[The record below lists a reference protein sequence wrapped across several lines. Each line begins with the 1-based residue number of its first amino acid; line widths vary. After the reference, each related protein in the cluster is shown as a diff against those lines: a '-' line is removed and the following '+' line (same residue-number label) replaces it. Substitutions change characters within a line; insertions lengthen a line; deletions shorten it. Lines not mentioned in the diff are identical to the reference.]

1 MKKIQSILLGALL
14 TLPVAA
20 FAQDAQSS
28 TSTSNQPNTE
38 IVAAQQADMQ
48 NMGSGSMENMNHGMR
63 DMKDMK
69 GREENASH
77 ANHAQPGPPVGSL
90 PSSDGSTKKT
100 YADYGINMHMDDNAL
115 ISKLM
120 LDKLEYVHGKSD
132 SMVWD
137 GRFRFGRDLN
147 QLWIRSEGQRS
158 QGKIQDAEAE
168 LLWGHTFAP
177 FWTVLTGARHD
188 FGTGPS
194 RDWAAFGIQGLAP
207 YKFDVEATAYAGS
220 SGRTALKL
228 KTAYDLLITQR
239 LILTPELDANLYSK
253 DDPARGVGAG
263 LSDAS
268 LGVRLRYEIRR
279 EFAPYI
285 GFNFVRKY
293 GKTAD
298 FSRTEG
304 TPAHDFQLVTGVRI
318 WF

>member
-1 MKKIQSILLGALL
+1 MKKIQPILLSALL
-14 TLPVAA
+14 ALPAAA
-20 FAQDAQSS
+20 FAQEAQSG
-28 TSTSNQPNTE
+28 TNTSNQPYPE
-38 IVAAQQADMQ
+38 IIAAQQADMQ
-48 NMGSGSMENMNHGMR
+48 NMGSGSMENMNHGIH
-63 DMKDMK
+63 DMSGMK
-69 GREENASH
+69 GMEENTDHS
-77 ANHAQPGPPVGSL
+77 NHAQPGPPVGSL
-90 PSSDGSTKKT
+90 PSSDGSTEKS

-168 LLWGHTFAP
+168 LLWGHTFSP
-177 FWTVLTGARHD
+177 FWTALTGVRHD

-207 YKFDVEATAYAGS
+207 YKFDVEATAYIGS

-228 KTAYDLLITQR
+228 KTSYDLLLTQR
-239 LILTPELDANLYSK
+239 LILTPELDANLYGK

-285 GFNFVRKY
+285 GFNYGRKF

-298 FSRTEG
+298 ISRAEG
-304 TPAHDFQLVTGVRI
+304 EPVHDFQLVTGVRI